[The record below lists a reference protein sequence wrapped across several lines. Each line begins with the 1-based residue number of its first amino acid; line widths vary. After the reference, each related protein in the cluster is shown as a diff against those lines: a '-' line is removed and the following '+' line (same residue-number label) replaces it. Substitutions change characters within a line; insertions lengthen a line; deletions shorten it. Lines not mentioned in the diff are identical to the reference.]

1 MASGSLRSAVPPKAM
16 GIQFQITL
24 QLLKVSQN
32 IAYKHQ
38 HFQITVIMRMLPDS
52 ILMG

>member
-1 MASGSLRSAVPPKAM
+1 MRNAASPKAM

-32 IAYKHQ
+32 IVYKHQ
-38 HFQITVIMRMLPDS
+38 HFQITVIMRMLLDS